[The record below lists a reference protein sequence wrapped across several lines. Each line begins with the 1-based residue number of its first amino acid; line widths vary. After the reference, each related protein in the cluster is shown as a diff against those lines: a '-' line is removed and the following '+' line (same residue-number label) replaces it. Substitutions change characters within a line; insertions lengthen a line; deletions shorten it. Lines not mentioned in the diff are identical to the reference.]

1 MTKAPSWRGGADVET
16 SEAAAGCSGAH
27 IPKRSS
33 ESAQAS
39 RPVNWQTSPAR
50 NEIYATHWLAAL
62 RTGRA
67 AR

>member
-1 MTKAPSWRGGADVET
+1 MTKAPSWRGGAVSKLRKRLLD
-16 SEAAAGCSGAH
+16 ALGAH